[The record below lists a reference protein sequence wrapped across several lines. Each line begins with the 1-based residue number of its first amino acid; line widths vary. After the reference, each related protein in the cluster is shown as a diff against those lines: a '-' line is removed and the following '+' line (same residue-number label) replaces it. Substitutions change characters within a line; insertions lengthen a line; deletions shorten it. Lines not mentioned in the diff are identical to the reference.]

1 MEARG
6 AVPPHGGEKGQPD
19 FELVEQRP
27 ADVGQIGLSRRELL
41 PRHHS
46 IPSRLTA
53 SAVAIDRR
61 LDAVAR
67 RSPAT
72 APPCQGSRPRTVSS
86 PPCRRRDPQEI
97 APRVHASVL
106 RTEQSLQ
113 DDGGGN
119 RGKESEPSHLL
130 EFGHEC
136 DGYAAHRTEACP

>member
-6 AVPPHGGEKGQPD
+6 AVPPHGGEKGQPV
-19 FELVEQRP
+19 FELKEQRS
-27 ADVGQIGLSRRELL
+27 ADVGQIGLSRSELF

-46 IPSRLTA
+46 IPSRLT
-53 SAVAIDRR
+53 DRR
-61 LDAVAR
+61 LDAVAS

-72 APPCQGSRPRTVSS
+72 TPSCQGSRPRTVSS

-97 APRVHASVL
+97 APRVHASVR
-106 RTEQSLQ
+106 RTEQPLQ

-130 EFGHEC
+130 ELGHEC

>member
-1 MEARG
+1 GMEARG
-6 AVPPHGGEKGQPD
+6 AGPSHSSEKGQPD
-19 FELVEQRP
+19 FELEEQRS
-27 ADVGQIGLSRRELL
+27 ADVGQIGLSRGELL

-46 IPSRLTA
+46 IPSRLTV

-72 APPCQGSRPRTVSS
+72 TPPCQGSRPRTVSS

-97 APRVHASVL
+97 APRVHASRL
-106 RTEQSLQ
+106 RTEQAPR

-119 RGKESEPSHLL
+119 RGKES
-130 EFGHEC
+130 
-136 DGYAAHRTEACP
+136 